1 MPAIVNKCYNTLG
14 FPSEYAN
21 INLNMTNLT
30 YVKNE
35 DMFSRFDH
43 VSTEYRP
50 VTDGQA
56 DEQTSFRSIVRAMHT
71 CRAVNIIPLGPMISS
86 AKSAVLS
93 VV

>member
-1 MPAIVNKCYNTLG
+1 
-14 FPSEYAN
+14 
-21 INLNMTNLT
+21 
-30 YVKNE
+30 
-35 DMFSRFDH
+35 MFSRFDH

-50 VTDGQA
+50 VTDGQADGQA